1 MRKRTDQEGRSDEGG
16 RNREREKRTRSVS
29 EIRGEKLLRT
39 AENERQQRERGLVG
53 SPNKG

>member
-1 MRKRTDQEGRSDEGG
+1 MKDEEIERGKGGMR
-16 RNREREKRTRSVS
+16 NVS

-39 AENERQQRERGLVG
+39 ADNERQQRERGLVG